1 MARRKKRKYVPG
13 TGSAPPPDTRPDE
26 PPEAPAP
33 AGPPR
38 RDEPPVGPPE
48 PVPTGPTGPT
58 GPSEPAESQLDIDDK
73 TRKLNR
79 LYWMRAALAV
89 IAGISATFIFAPLEG
104 ETRRWA
110 SIGYMIILFAGT
122 VFVAK
127 AMRIPLPRA
136 DRKKIVTQA
145 LPSYIFLYLF
155 VWVASHTIVHAAS
168 PESDAFS
175 PLP

>member
-13 TGSAPPPDTRPDE
+13 TGRAPPPDTRPDE

-33 AGPPR
+33 APPPG
-38 RDEPPVGPPE
+38 RDEPPAGPPE
-48 PVPTGPTGPT
+48 PDPAGPPEPPGP
-58 GPSEPAESQLDIDDK
+58 PEPFESQLDIDDK
-73 TRKLNR
+73 THKLNR

-89 IAGISATFIFAPLEG
+89 IAGISATFLFAPLEG

-127 AMRIPLPRA
+127 SMRIPLPKS

-168 PESDAFS
+168 PESDVFS